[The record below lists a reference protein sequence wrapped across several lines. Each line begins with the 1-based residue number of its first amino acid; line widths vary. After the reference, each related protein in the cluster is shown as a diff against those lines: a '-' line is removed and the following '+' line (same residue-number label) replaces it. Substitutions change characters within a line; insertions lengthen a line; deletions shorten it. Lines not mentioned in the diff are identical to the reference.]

1 MAGLMDRVRALLAL
15 SGPLGAGF
23 RVLLLRLVARFG
35 WKTVLIGV
43 AVLLYAANRY
53 RTWIP
58 YGLAVACAAAWMHV
72 PDDTEAQAGEQPG
85 EEPEETPTDP
95 LPGLL
100 WKLIGEAPG
109 THLKTLTEHLNTAAP
124 EAGFDRAAVRAA
136 LAERRIPVRP
146 SVRDVAGRVNE
157 GVHRDDLE
165 AWEQTL
171 SPAAPAP
178 LPETRSEPVATAV
191 TCDVAEAPT
200 GVATPL
206 SPLRRLLSRGAQ

>member
-1 MAGLMDRVRALLAL
+1 MRALADRIRALLAL
-15 SGPLGAGF
+15 AGPLREGF
-23 RVLLLRLVARFG
+23 RLLLLRLVARFG
-35 WKTVLIGV
+35 WKTVLIGA

-72 PDDTEAQAGEQPG
+72 PDKAETRAGESTADTAK
-85 EEPEETPTDP
+85 EEPEETPVDP

-109 THLKTLTEHLNTAAP
+109 THVKTLTEHLNAAAP
-124 EAGFDRAAVRAA
+124 QAGFDRPAVRAA
-136 LAERRIPVRP
+136 LAARRIPIRP

-165 AWEQTL
+165 AWEKAL
-171 SPAAPAP
+171 SPAEPKA
-178 LPETRSEPVATAV
+178 LPEGRSEPVATAV
-191 TCDVAEAPT
+191 TCDVAEVPT
-200 GVATPL
+200 GVATAATP
-206 SPLRRLLSRGAQ
+206 SDQP

>member
-1 MAGLMDRVRALLAL
+1 MRYLADRVRAVLAL
-15 SGPLGAGF
+15 LGPLGAGF
-23 RVLLLRLVARFG
+23 RTLLLRLVSRFG
-35 WKTVLIGV
+35 WKTVLITA

-58 YGLAVACAAAWMHV
+58 YGLAIACAAAWMHA
-72 PDDTEAQAGEQPG
+72 PDEAETEAGEQPA
-85 EEPEETPTDP
+85 EQPEETPADP

-124 EAGFDRAAVRAA
+124 QAGFDRAAVRAA
-136 LAERRIPVRP
+136 LTARGIPVRP

-165 AWEQTL
+165 AWQQSL
-171 SPAAPAP
+171 SPTAPKA
-178 LPETRSEPVATAV
+178 LPEARSEPVATAV
-191 TCDVAEAPT
+191 TCDVADAPT
-200 GVATPL
+200 GVATAL